1 MSTTTH
7 QVLTEPEPGTTICPL
22 HTYSDDQQAQIDA
35 LRAVRTAEPSAHS
48 F

>member
-1 MSTTTH
+1 MGTMTH
-7 QVLTEPEPGTTICPL
+7 QVLTEPEPGTTIHPL
-22 HTYSDDQQAQIDA
+22 HLYTDDQQAQIDA